1 MKITYTDDGSIME
14 PANEKE
20 HHDLID
26 GTIRLKMK
34 SSAVALYLLRWESK
48 EVVDAVRDIADKMLC
63 VASEDIEYR
72 MCMKSL
78 NSLLYQMVEGESLS
92 DKALKMIFLIFPLAL
107 GSAFIDND
115 PLYGMFFDH
124 KELGRQSIGFITIA
138 EGVLDGIQTIVDGD
152 HEGNGPGY
160 YYGDDHDDEDEED
173 DNEGEE
179 WKNA

>member
-14 PANEKE
+14 PANDKE

-26 GTIRLKMK
+26 GTMRLKMK

-48 EVVDAVRDIADKMLC
+48 EVVNAVRDIADKMLC
-63 VASEDIEYR
+63 VASEDIKSKK
-72 MCMKSL
+72 CMKSM
-78 NSLLYQMVEGESLS
+78 NHLLDQMIGSNPS
-92 DKALKMIFLIFPLAL
+92 KNIYKMIYLVFPLAL

-115 PLYGMFFDH
+115 PFYTMFFDN

-152 HEGNGPGY
+152 PEGNGPGY
-160 YYGDDHDDEDEED
+160 YYGDDHDDEDD